1 MDGDQRGEG
10 RDQEGELTT
19 AGARTGRR
27 SDRPLPGPGEP
38 APAPRGDLAYAAD
51 LFDAGRARDAHEE
64 WEVAWRALPRDSAD
78 AWFLKGLLCA
88 SAWVVKHAEGS
99 PGAPVLRD
107 RTIAAFSESPVRE
120 GLRGDEVVARID
132 AWVRGGPWPSL
143 P

>member
-10 RDQEGELTT
+10 RDQEGELTP
-19 AGARTGRR
+19 GAPIGPR
-27 SDRPLPGPGEP
+27 SGRPLPAPDEP
-38 APAPRGDLAYAAD
+38 APPPRGDVAFAAD

-64 WEVAWRALPRDSAD
+64 WEVAWRALPRDAAD

-99 PGAPVLRD
+99 PGAVVLRE
-107 RTIAAFSESPVRE
+107 RTLAAFAVSPAGY
-120 GLRGDEVVARID
+120 GLRGDDVAARID
-132 AWVRGGPWPSL
+132 AWVGGGPWPSL